1 MISTEIGSTTSF
13 SSSPSCCL
21 HACYII
27 HVCLFLTCEVFVL
40 STVSTTLNKDK
51 MSSLSRPSVPRNDG
65 GGPLLK
71 ATTMVPM
78 MLHFEPTSSGIM
90 LTESGENNKN
100 RFIHWNVEWRNLKS
114 LLNFAI
120 RANVD

>member
-13 SSSPSCCL
+13 SSPQSCCL

-27 HVCLFLTCEVFVL
+27 HVCIFLTCEVCVL
-40 STVSTTLNKDK
+40 STASTTLNKDK
-51 MSSLSRPSVPRNDG
+51 MSNLSRPVPRNDG
-65 GGPLLK
+65 GGRLLK

-90 LTESGENNKN
+90 HTESGENHKN
-100 RFIHWNVEWRNLKS
+100 RFIHWNVEWRDLKS
-114 LLNFAI
+114 LLNFAL

>member
-27 HVCLFLTCEVFVL
+27 HVCLFLICEVFVL
-40 STVSTTLNKDK
+40 STTTLNKDK
-51 MSSLSRPSVPRNDG
+51 MSSLSRPVPRNDG

-78 MLHFEPTSSGIM
+78 MLHFESTSSGIM
-90 LTESGENNKN
+90 HTESGENHKN

-114 LLNFAI
+114 LLNFAL